1 MLQKYM
7 YFRTSQNKFKILY
20 FFRII
25 WTFCDIWL
33 KELTNTLA
41 LGILKKI
48 EMPEMHIRKW
58 ELLS

>member
-7 YFRTSQNKFKILY
+7 YFRTSQNKFKKL
-20 FFRII
+20 RII

-48 EMPEMHIRKW
+48 EMPEMHKRKW